1 MSPASVPEVWML
13 ARGIWGHRRR
23 EEISMKYYPPSTIWL
38 ATIILLLTVSG
49 TSLAQ
54 NSSPQKNVRPETKK
68 SAPVLSLTQQRG
80 LENLDRIAL
89 EARQVDNPAI
99 RADLQALIGDALWDF
114 DKRNARN
121 IFVDAFKN
129 ARSLEDR
136 REAATV
142 TTIVVKH
149 VWARDRALAEELM
162 KQLSES
168 KDPNPE
174 STKDSG
180 VSAQFGMQ
188 SSDPTAQQKIDLARD
203 LVEEDPAAAAD
214 LIEKTLARE
223 VSFAGIAI
231 LNQLK
236 TSDPERANR
245 IFVRAVSQLQS
256 MPATSAVLAAIAM
269 ADYVSPTCSV
279 CQQQSSDATITRN
292 FYAAGLRT
300 LRRSLGESFA
310 PPPVKRELQDRL
322 VQYFHQMQAMLA
334 LTLSRFAAP
343 ADVSELQ
350 AIYRQQMQTL
360 EVRKQQ
366 TLQALEQS
374 QKAPDKLTELIQKV
388 ESIPDQEQRDLGMYN
403 LVTLALRQDVTEDIL
418 KRLEEK
424 AETIESKSLHD
435 KAWSLLKLRE
445 IEKLTKA
452 AEFDRAHVLSVRLP
466 DPTIRARALRGLSL
480 AVIRKGS
487 ATLHGPELLSEALDS
502 LNRADISIERSQI
515 MFKISG
521 DFVNLRDY
529 DRAFGA
535 LQLSTASIAQLE
547 RKDFA
552 ETTREAVPNSLFDY
566 SGTFGRLGSV
576 DFDKSMFLAQAIKW
590 REFRLAAEI
599 ATCRSVLNRRGQD
612 N

>member
-1 MSPASVPEVWML
+1 
-13 ARGIWGHRRR
+13 
-23 EEISMKYYPPSTIWL
+23 MKHNSRSTIWL
-38 ATIILLLTVSG
+38 AAISMLLIPSG

-54 NSSPQKNVRPETKK
+54 NSSRQKSARPETKK
-68 SAPVLSLTQQRG
+68 VVTVLSPNQQRG

-114 DKRNARN
+114 DKPNARS

-129 ARSLEDR
+129 ARSLEDH
-136 REAATV
+136 REAAAV

-162 KQLSES
+162 KQLSNS
-168 KDPNPE
+168 KDSKSPE
-174 STKDSG
+174 SMKDFG
-180 VSAQFGMQ
+180 VSSQFGMQ

-203 LVEEDPAAAAD
+203 MLEEDPAAAAD
-214 LIEKTLARE
+214 LIEKTLQRE
-223 VSFAGIAI
+223 VTFAGIAT

-236 TSDPERANR
+236 SSEPEKANR
-245 IFVRAVSQLQS
+245 IFAHAVSQLQS

-279 CQQQSSDATITRN
+279 CRQQSSDPTITQN
-292 FYAAGLRT
+292 FYAAGLRS
-300 LRRSLGESFA
+300 LRRSLGQSFA

-343 ADVSELQ
+343 ADLGELQ
-350 AIYRQQMQTL
+350 AIYREQMQTL

-374 QKAPDKLTELIQKV
+374 QKAPDRLTELIEKV
-388 ESIPDQEQRDLGMYN
+388 ESIPDQQQRDLGMYN
-403 LVTLALRQDVTEDIL
+403 LITLALRQDLTEEIL
-418 KRLEEK
+418 KRLEDK
-424 AETIESKSLHD
+424 AETIDSKSLHD

-452 AEFDRAHVLSVRLP
+452 ADFDRAHILSVDLP
-466 DPTIRARALRGLSL
+466 DSTIRAKALRALSA
-480 AVIRKGS
+480 AVARKGS
-487 ATLHGPELLSEALDS
+487 TTLQSPDLLSEALDS
-502 LNRADISIERSQI
+502 LNHADTSIERSQI
-515 MFKISG
+515 MFKIAG
-521 DFVNLRDY
+521 DFVNLKDY

-535 LQLSTASIAQLE
+535 LQLSTGSIGQLQK
-547 RKDFA
+547 KDFA

-566 SGTFGRLGSV
+566 SGTFGKLGRV
-576 DFDKSMFLAQAIKW
+576 DFDKSMFLAQGIKW
-590 REFRLAAEI
+590 RELRLAAEI
-599 ATCRSVLNRRGQD
+599 ATCRSVLNRREQD

>member
-1 MSPASVPEVWML
+1 
-13 ARGIWGHRRR
+13 
-23 EEISMKYYPPSTIWL
+23 MKYYSRSTSWL
-38 ATIILLLTVSG
+38 AAIGLLLIISG
-49 TSLAQ
+49 AHLAQ
-54 NSSPQKNVRPETKK
+54 NSSRQKSVRPDTKK
-68 SAPVLSLTQQRG
+68 AATVLSPNQQRG

-114 DKRNARN
+114 DKPNARS

-129 ARSLEDR
+129 ARSLEDPR
-136 REAATV
+136 AATAV

-149 VWARDRALAEELM
+149 VWARDRALAEQLM

-168 KDPNPE
+168 KNPKSPE
-174 STKDSG
+174 SMKDFG
-180 VSAQFGMQ
+180 VASQFGMQ

-203 LVEEDPAAAAD
+203 MLEEDPAAAAG
-214 LIEKTLARE
+214 LIGKTLERE
-223 VSFAGIAI
+223 VTFAGIAT

-236 TSDPERANR
+236 TSDPEKANR
-245 IFVRAVSQLQS
+245 IFLHAVSQLQS

-279 CQQQSSDATITRN
+279 CQQQSSDTTITQN
-292 FYAAGLRT
+292 FYVAGLRT

-310 PPPVKRELQDRL
+310 PPPVKPELQNRL

-343 ADVSELQ
+343 ADVGELQ
-350 AIYRQQMQTL
+350 GIYRQQMQTL

-374 QKAPDKLTELIQKV
+374 QLAPDRLAELLQKV
-388 ESIPDQEQRDLGMYN
+388 ESMPDQVQRDIGMYN
-403 LVTLALRQDVTEDIL
+403 LITLALRQDLTEDLL
-418 KRLEEK
+418 KRLEDK
-424 AETIESKSLHD
+424 AETIDSKSLHD

-452 AEFDRAHVLSVRLP
+452 ADFDRAHILSVKLP
-466 DPTIRARALRGLSL
+466 DPTIRARALRSLSG
-480 AVIRKGS
+480 AVTRRGS
-487 ATLHGPELLSEALDS
+487 DTLHGPDLLSEALDS
-502 LNRADISIERSQI
+502 LNRADTSIERSQI
-515 MFKISG
+515 MFKIAG
-521 DFVNLRDY
+521 DFVNLKDY

-535 LQLSTASIAQLE
+535 LQISTGSIAQLE
-547 RKDFA
+547 KKDFA
-552 ETTREAVPNSLFDY
+552 EMTREAVPNSLFDY
-566 SGTFGRLGSV
+566 SGTFGRLGRV
-576 DFDKSMFLAQAIKW
+576 DFDKSMFLAQGIKW
-590 REFRLAAEI
+590 RELRLAAEI
-599 ATCRSVLNRRGQD
+599 ATCRSVLNRREQD

>member
-1 MSPASVPEVWML
+1 MTYNS
-13 ARGIWGHRRR
+13 H
-23 EEISMKYYPPSTIWL
+23 STIWL
-38 ATIILLLTVSG
+38 ATISLLLTVSP
-49 TSLAQ
+49 TALAQ
-54 NSSPQKNVRPETKK
+54 NSSRPKSVRPETKK
-68 SAPVLSLTQQRG
+68 AAPVLSPNQQRG

-99 RADLQALIGDALWDF
+99 RADLQALIGDALWNF
-114 DKRNARN
+114 DKPNAKS
-121 IFVDAFKN
+121 IFVDAFRN
-129 ARSLEDR
+129 ARSLEDP

-162 KQLSES
+162 KQLSAS
-168 KDPNPE
+168 KNPKSPE
-174 STKDSG
+174 STKDFG

-223 VSFAGIAI
+223 VSFAGIAT

-236 TSDPERANR
+236 TSDPEKANR

-279 CQQQSSDATITRN
+279 CQQQSSNPTITKD
-292 FYAAGLRT
+292 FYAAGVRA

-343 ADVSELQ
+343 ADLGELQ
-350 AIYRQQMQTL
+350 AIYHEQMQTL
-360 EVRKQQ
+360 DVRKQQ

-374 QKAPDKLTELIQKV
+374 QKAPDRLGDLIQKV
-388 ESIPDQEQRDLGMYN
+388 ESIPDQEQRDIGMYN
-403 LVTLALRQDVTEDIL
+403 LVVLALRQELTEDL
-418 KRLEEK
+418 VGKLEEK
-424 AETIESKSLHD
+424 TETIESKSLHD

-452 AEFDRAHVLSVRLP
+452 GDFDRAHILSVKLP
-466 DPTIRARALRGLSL
+466 DPTIRARALRALSV
-480 AVIRKGS
+480 AVARKGS
-487 ATLHGPELLSEALDS
+487 ITLRSSDLLSEAVDS
-502 LNRADISIERSQI
+502 LNRADTSIESSQI

-521 DFVNLRDY
+521 DFVNLKDY

-535 LQLSTASIAQLE
+535 LQLSTGSIAQLE

-552 ETTREAVPNSLFDY
+552 EMAREAVPNSLFDY
-566 SGTFGRLGSV
+566 SGTFGRLGTV
-576 DFDKSMFLAQAIKW
+576 DFDKSMFLAQGIKW

-599 ATCRSVLNRRGQD
+599 ATCSSVLNRRGQE

>member
-1 MSPASVPEVWML
+1 
-13 ARGIWGHRRR
+13 
-23 EEISMKYYPPSTIWL
+23 MKRNSRSTIWL
-38 ATIILLLTVSG
+38 AAISMLLIPSG

-54 NSSPQKNVRPETKK
+54 NSSRQKSVRPDTKK
-68 SAPVLSLTQQRG
+68 AATVLSPNQQRG

-114 DKRNARN
+114 DKPNARS

-129 ARSLEDR
+129 ARSLEDP
-136 REAATV
+136 REAAAV

-149 VWARDRALAEELM
+149 VWARDRTLAEELM

-168 KDPNPE
+168 KNPKSPE
-174 STKDSG
+174 STKDFG
-180 VSAQFGMQ
+180 VSSQFGMQ

-223 VSFAGIAI
+223 VSFAGIAT

-236 TSDPERANR
+236 TSDPEKANR

-279 CQQQSSDATITRN
+279 CQQQSSDATITQN
-292 FYAAGLRT
+292 FYAAGVRT

-343 ADVSELQ
+343 ADVGELQ

-366 TLQALEQS
+366 TLQALEQT
-374 QKAPDKLTELIQKV
+374 QKAPDKLAELLQKV
-388 ESIPDQEQRDLGMYN
+388 ESIPDQEQRDIGMYN
-403 LVTLALRQDVTEDIL
+403 LITLALRQDLTEDLL
-418 KRLEEK
+418 KRLEDK
-424 AETIESKSLHD
+424 AETIDSKSLHD

-452 AEFDRAHVLSVRLP
+452 ADFDRAHVLSVKLP
-466 DPTIRARALRGLSL
+466 DPTIRARALRSLSG
-480 AVIRKGS
+480 AVTRRGS
-487 ATLHGPELLSEALDS
+487 HTLRSPDLLSEALDS
-502 LNRADISIERSQI
+502 LNHADTSIERSQI
-515 MFKISG
+515 MFKIAG
-521 DFVNLRDY
+521 DFVNLKDY
-529 DRAFGA
+529 ERAFGA
-535 LQLSTASIAQLE
+535 LQISTGSIAQLE
-547 RKDFA
+547 KKDFA
-552 ETTREAVPNSLFDY
+552 EMTREAVPNSLFDY

-576 DFDKSMFLAQAIKW
+576 DFDKSMFLAQGIKW

>member
-1 MSPASVPEVWML
+1 
-13 ARGIWGHRRR
+13 
-23 EEISMKYYPPSTIWL
+23 MKRNSRSKIWL
-38 ATIILLLTVSG
+38 AAISMLLIPSG

-54 NSSPQKNVRPETKK
+54 NSSRQKSARPEMKK
-68 SAPVLSLTQQRG
+68 AAPVLSPNQQRG

-114 DKRNARN
+114 DKPNARS

-129 ARSLEDR
+129 ARSLEDH
-136 REAATV
+136 REAAAV

-149 VWARDRALAEELM
+149 VWARDRALAEDLM
-162 KQLSES
+162 KQLSNNR
-168 KDPNPE
+168 DPKSSE
-174 STKDSG
+174 STKDFG
-180 VSAQFGMQ
+180 VSSQFGMQ

-203 LVEEDPAAAAD
+203 LLEEDPAAAAD
-214 LIEKTLARE
+214 LIEKTLQRE
-223 VSFAGIAI
+223 VTFAGIAT

-236 TSDPERANR
+236 TSDPEKANR
-245 IFVRAVSQLQS
+245 IFAHAVSQLQS

-279 CQQQSSDATITRN
+279 CRQQSSDPTITQN
-292 FYAAGLRT
+292 FYAAGLRS
-300 LRRSLGESFA
+300 LRRSLGQSFA

-343 ADVSELQ
+343 ADLGELQ
-350 AIYRQQMQTL
+350 AIYREQMQTL

-374 QKAPDKLTELIQKV
+374 QKAPDRLAELIQKV

-403 LVTLALRQDVTEDIL
+403 LITLALRQDLTEDLL

-424 AETIESKSLHD
+424 AETIDSKSLHD

-452 AEFDRAHVLSVRLP
+452 ADFDRAHILSVKLP
-466 DPTIRARALRGLSL
+466 DSTIRAKALRALSV
-480 AVIRKGS
+480 AVTRKGS
-487 ATLHGPELLSEALDS
+487 TTLQSPDLLSEALDS
-502 LNRADISIERSQI
+502 LNQADTSIERSQI
-515 MFKISG
+515 MFKIAG
-521 DFVNLRDY
+521 DFVNLKDY

-535 LQLSTASIAQLE
+535 LQLSTGSIGQLQK
-547 RKDFA
+547 KDFA

-576 DFDKSMFLAQAIKW
+576 DFDKSMFLAQGIKW
-590 REFRLAAEI
+590 RELRLAAEI
-599 ATCRSVLNRRGQD
+599 ATCRSVLNRREQD